1 MRVSIAYLF
10 IIILSGCKSTTTET
24 EAQKQLADQHKLKLE
39 ARKKKELEL
48 ISSFDYLS
56 PTKFPSRCN
65 FHDTSVKSKEND
77 LYFTN
82 SLLYMTPRL
91 AKIHK
96 VKGYVKLEY
105 DVNNQGKLINI
116 NVYEHFPNSIFD
128 RLSIATLKAAQ
139 MDIKQPQVDDVK
151 SDIEKELDKMMPK
164 SPKKIDIEPVECL
177 RLELVYDESGN
188 KS

>member
-1 MRVSIAYLF
+1 
-10 IIILSGCKSTTTET
+10 
-24 EAQKQLADQHKLKLE
+24 
-39 ARKKKELEL
+39 
-48 ISSFDYLS
+48 
-56 PTKFPSRCN
+56 
-65 FHDTSVKSKEND
+65 
-77 LYFTN
+77 
-82 SLLYMTPRL
+82 YMTPRL